1 MKIIF
6 CNITYMKN
14 YTGVTNEDFLDKSG
28 FSWVRE
34 HMEAGEQYNFLD
46 YNSKCYGYMVQD
58 NINIERLEG
67 VTARDAEAEDVL
79 VVWCSKKPNKSWVS
93 IVGWYKHATVL
104 PSRYEI
110 VHGLYGMEEIAIYN
124 CYADAHNCH
133 LLPEEKRIYPIPFAA
148 KEGKGK
154 GMGQAS
160 IWYADTAYAKKEIIP
175 KVLNYIESYK
185 GEFINTVYDDATLS
199 VCSDTDEDFD
209 TFFERARNCVE
220 QGDYYEGLC
229 LLNLALK
236 MKPDE
241 PDTIFNMGMA
251 LEGLFQFERAIKA
264 YEKVVELEGES
275 WDNLRGLPQLYET
288 TGRYADVLRTADILL
303 KMPEAQ
309 NIGTRCRLY
318 SYKADAYCYTG
329 RYLAGI
335 QYLDK
340 VIGECDNEEI
350 IEATRENRK
359 DWLGY
364 MEEAKR
370 Q

>member
-104 PSRYEI
+104 PSREELI
-110 VHGLYGMEEIAIYN
+110 HGLNDMEEIAVYN
-124 CYADAHNCH
+124 CYADAHNCF
-133 LLPEEKRIYPIPFAA
+133 LLPEEARIFPIPFAA

-154 GMGQAS
+154 GMGQAN

-185 GEFINTVYDDATLS
+185 GKFINTVYDDATLS
-199 VCSDTDEDFD
+199 VCSDID
-209 TFFERARNCVE
+209 A
-220 QGDYYEGLC
+220 DYYTLC
-229 LLNLALK
+229 DLAIENLEQVNYYESLKLFNSALISKPNEAAVIFNIGLAL
-236 MKPDE
+236 
-241 PDTIFNMGMA
+241 G
-251 LEGLFQFERAIKA
+251 GLFQFDSAIKA
-264 YEKVVELEGES
+264 FEKVVELEGET
-275 WDNLRGLPQLYET
+275 WDNLSVLPQLYEV
-288 TGRYADVLRTADILL
+288 TGRAGDVLKTVDLLL
-303 KMPEAQ
+303 KMPEAEDTG
-309 NIGTRCRLY
+309 IRGRLY
-318 SYKADAYCYTG
+318 SYKADAYRFTG
-329 RYLAGI
+329 NYLAAI
-335 QYLDK
+335 QCLDII
-340 VIGECDNEEI
+340 IGESDNEELK
-350 IEATRENRK
+350 EATRENRK
-359 DWLGY
+359 VWLSY

>member
-14 YTGVTNEDFLDKSG
+14 YAGVTNEDFLDKSG
-28 FSWVRE
+28 FSWVKE
-34 HMEAGEQYNFLD
+34 HRDAGEQYNFLD
-46 YNSKCYGYMVQD
+46 YNSKCYGYLVQN
-58 NINIERLEG
+58 NIDIERIEG
-67 VTARDAEAEDVL
+67 KKVRDAKVDDVL
-79 VVWCSKKPNKSWVS
+79 VVWCSKKPKEPGIK

-104 PSRYEI
+104 PSREEI
-110 VHGLYGMEEIAIYN
+110 VHGLYDMEEIAIYN
-124 CYADAHNCH
+124 CYADASNCF
-133 LLPEEKRIYPIPFAA
+133 LLPEEERNFPIPSAA

-154 GMGQAS
+154 GMGQAN
-160 IWYADTAYAKKEIIP
+160 IWYADEPYAKKEVIP
-175 KVLNYIESYK
+175 NVLNYIESYK
-185 GEFINTVYDDATLS
+185 GKFINTAYDDATLS
-199 VCSDTDEDFD
+199 VCSDTDEGFD
-209 TFFERARNCVE
+209 TFFERARACVE

-229 LLNLALK
+229 LFNLALK
-236 MKPDE
+236 MQPDD
-241 PDTIFNMGMA
+241 PGIIFNIGLA

-264 YEKVVELEGES
+264 YEKVIELEGES
-275 WDNLRGLPQLYET
+275 WDTLRVLPQLYET

-303 KMPEAQ
+303 KMPEAEDTD
-309 NIGTRCRLY
+309 IRCRLY
-318 SYKADAYCYTG
+318 SYKADAYYFTG
-329 RYLAGI
+329 NYLAGI

-359 DWLGY
+359 VWLDY